1 MKKINNLVIGAVAFV
16 VIILI
21 ALISIS
27 QPEHPYELSQEETLE
42 IILASAEMEVI
53 PEEIKFLKENSS
65 VTLYII
71 DLRSQEEF
79 GIGHIEGAMNIPQS
93 SILEDENMEFFQS
106 LDSTRT
112 AILYGRDQIQANG
125 PWMILKQ
132 LGIDNIKILK
142 GGYQYYSTNSLDI
155 KNMPKTPA
163 YMIEFPQYDYTRLVE
178 ETPGIGDVSI
188 ETTGP
193 KEVIPVRKRKKKAAA
208 GGC

>member
-42 IILASAEMEVI
+42 IVLASAEMEVI

-93 SILEDENMEFFQS
+93 SILEEENMEFFQS

-132 LGIDNIKILK
+132 LGIDNVKVLK

-163 YMIEFPQYDYTRLVE
+163 YMIEFPQY
-178 ETPGIGDVSI
+178 
-188 ETTGP
+188 
-193 KEVIPVRKRKKKAAA
+193 
-208 GGC
+208 

>member
-1 MKKINNLVIGAVAFV
+1 MKKTNNLLIGAIAFV

-21 ALISIS
+21 ALISTN

-42 IILASAEMEVI
+42 MVLAAAEMEVI
-53 PEEIKFLKENSS
+53 PEEIQFLKEDPSI
-65 VTLYII
+65 TLYFV
-71 DLRSQEEF
+71 DLRSPGEF
-79 GIGHIEGAMNIPQS
+79 GKGHIEGALNIPQS
-93 SILEDENMEFFQS
+93 SILKEENLEFFQS

-132 LGIDNIKILK
+132 LGIDDIKVLK

-155 KNMPKTPA
+155 KDMPQTPV
-163 YMIEFPQYDYTRLVE
+163 YMIEVPQYDYAQLVE
-178 ETPGIGDVSI
+178 ETPGIGDVSV
-188 ETTGP
+188 ETEGP
-193 KEVIPVRKRKKKAAA
+193 QQIIPVRKKKTQRVA